1 MSKFYLIFISIFLL
15 NSCSSSDNKLQEKY
29 IKDLH
34 NWINNPEMDNSSIRH
49 KVQAS
54 CSKLTMVM
62 ATAPEKKSFITHENI
77 DEYDFRAGFC
87 MSAVIENV
95 VPNQPGFTKEFK
107 RDICKESIP
116 FIRLI
121 CKEFIKY

>member
-34 NWINNPEMDNSSIRH
+34 NWINNPEMDNSSIKQ
-49 KVQAS
+49 KVQAP

-62 ATAPEKKSFITHENI
+62 ATASEKKSFITHENI

-95 VPNQPGFTKEFK
+95 VPNQPGFTKKFK